1 MFGSIWLM
9 KNVLNMYIK
18 RDTIHNV
25 NIGGGSMAKSETLHI
40 RVESDVKAGVEATLK
55 TLGLSTT
62 EAINIFL
69 HQVILV
75 GGLPFEVKNPQYNAE
90 TLAAIQEARDI
101 IAGKVPAKSY
111 NTVAELMEDLN
122 SEDDK
127 HNLSLQKRI

>member
-1 MFGSIWLM
+1 
-9 KNVLNMYIK
+9 
-18 RDTIHNV
+18 
-25 NIGGGSMAKSETLHI
+25 MAKSETLHI
-40 RVESDVKAGVEATLK
+40 RVESAVKAGVEATLK

-69 HQVILV
+69 HQVILA

-122 SEDDK
+122 SDDED
-127 HNLSLQKRI
+127 